1 MPKKMRIIEKGT
13 FPIMHI
19 LILLPRWV
27 FSFFFAPYPHH
38 FDIEIWRFASIY
50 ILLKNVEALIL
61 QRFVEIYRDT

>member
-1 MPKKMRIIEKGT
+1 
-13 FPIMHI
+13 MHI

-38 FDIEIWRFASIY
+38 FDIEIWRFTSIY
-50 ILLKNVEALIL
+50 ILLKNVESLIL

>member
-1 MPKKMRIIEKGT
+1 
-13 FPIMHI
+13 MHI

-38 FDIEIWRFASIY
+38 FDIEIWRFTSIY

-61 QRFVEIYRDT
+61 HNVINFSKEQKS